1 MSNARKRLYELI
13 TNLERLTDEQHSE
26 LLNLIILHKE
36 EFYRFN
42 EADDYC
48 YLDEGNIYI
57 NKEIGEDEENK

>member
-1 MSNARKRLYELI
+1 MSNARKRLYKLI
-13 TNLERLTDEQHSE
+13 TNFERLTDEEHSE

-48 YLDEGNIYI
+48 YLDTNATIYI
-57 NKEIGEDEENK
+57 NKENDEK